1 MSPSPTSPCE
11 DFEPQSTWPEYWT
24 WLFSWATILRKR
36 VANFFPFMFTAL
48 GMVPPPENV
57 RMNSV
62 NFKNIL
68 RWESPAFPK
77 GNLTFTAQY
86 QRQVWAA
93 LGRRA
98 PKDGGLGRAGHW
110 AGPRREPDC
119 CHPSDCNSPGRA
131 FLLAFFILSQNSCE
145 SSVPWK
151 QTVKSFLLFLVMVH
165 GVTDIL
171 AYRLWV
177 SSATKAACCNV
188 NLSGLSLLMF
198 FKRKM
203 PMMRPSSSY

>member
-1 MSPSPTSPCE
+1 M
-11 DFEPQSTWPEYWT
+11 
-24 WLFSWATILRKR
+24 LRKR

-48 GMVPPPENV
+48 GMIPPPENV

-98 PKDGGLGRAGHW
+98 LGRAGHW
-110 AGPRREPDC
+110 AGPRRQPDC
-119 CHPSDCNSPGRA
+119 YLPSDRSNPGRA
-131 FLLAFFILSQNSCE
+131 TAFFILSQNSCE
-145 SSVPWK
+145 SAVP
-151 QTVKSFLLFLVMVH
+151 
-165 GVTDIL
+165 
-171 AYRLWV
+171 
-177 SSATKAACCNV
+177 
-188 NLSGLSLLMF
+188 
-198 FKRKM
+198 
-203 PMMRPSSSY
+203 